1 MNRISNTQNIYL
13 FEVQFFIFVHAQIR
27 MQVVKPAK
35 FQCLLKHH
43 QMKNWLCTQEKVCWQ
58 AAKV

>member
-43 QMKNWLCTQEKVCWQ
+43 QMKNWLCTQEKVC
-58 AAKV
+58 